1 VSKKCQRGSGE
12 VENRWK
18 PSGNQTTTNRRS
30 TKTST
35 TFCVFLL
42 TEYFLPLILRI
53 QIRGTWKRQ
62 TDRIGDE
69 KGPCGLGHE
78 AARVLSEKIEREY
91 LLRARISGGAP
102 AVRLSANHRPTAE
115 HWRFALELE
124 CDRSMAGLF
133 FRCPLSR
140 THRIERCVNFSPD
153 PEAKRGASA
162 GRRGVK

>member
-1 VSKKCQRGSGE
+1 MWRERQGGEKYRRGSGE
-12 VENRWK
+12 VEIRWK
-18 PSGNQTTTNRRS
+18 PRGNQTTTNRRS

-62 TDRIGDE
+62 ADRIGDE

-91 LLRARISGGAP
+91 LLRARISGGARCCQAECEPP
-102 AVRLSANHRPTAE
+102 ATGR
-115 HWRFALELE
+115 ALAF
-124 CDRSMAGLF
+124 RAG
-133 FRCPLSR
+133 
-140 THRIERCVNFSPD
+140 T
-153 PEAKRGASA
+153 
-162 GRRGVK
+162 

>member
-1 VSKKCQRGSGE
+1 
-12 VENRWK
+12 
-18 PSGNQTTTNRRS
+18 
-30 TKTST
+30 
-35 TFCVFLL
+35 L

-91 LLRARISGGAP
+91 LLRARISGGARCCQAECEPP
-102 AVRLSANHRPTAE
+102 ATGRALAFRAGTWVRPEYGR
-115 HWRFALELE
+115 
-124 CDRSMAGLF
+124 LF

-140 THRIERCVNFSPD
+140 TNRIANRIGRCVNFSPD

-162 GRRGVK
+162 GRRGSKI

>member
-1 VSKKCQRGSGE
+1 MRSFCPKAGCVMGGADAGAAVCAKTRSGRTRRRTSDGRVRCIFNRMQRMWRERQGGEKCQRGSGE

-62 TDRIGDE
+62 TNRIGDE
-69 KGPCGLGHE
+69 TRYVW
-78 AARVLSEKIEREY
+78 ARPRGSPGSKRKN
-91 LLRARISGGAP
+91 RARIPAP
-102 AVRLSANHRPTAE
+102 RPY
-115 HWRFALELE
+115 F
-124 CDRSMAGLF
+124 
-133 FRCPLSR
+133 
-140 THRIERCVNFSPD
+140 
-153 PEAKRGASA
+153 
-162 GRRGVK
+162 RRGTLLIGCVRTTGQR